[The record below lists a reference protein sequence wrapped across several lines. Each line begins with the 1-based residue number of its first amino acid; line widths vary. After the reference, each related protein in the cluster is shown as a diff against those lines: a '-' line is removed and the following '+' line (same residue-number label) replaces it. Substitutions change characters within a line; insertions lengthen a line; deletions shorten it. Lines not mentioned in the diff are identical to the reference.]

1 MSERIIA
8 HGSDFMCFLR
18 EGEEGT
24 YTYRA
29 IAGQTNV
36 TLNREPNYRETN
48 NKNLGGWKDFFG
60 GLKGWSAT
68 VEMDIPDQSA
78 ANADANEVDFEEL
91 QDLEE
96 AFTKATWIFCW
107 VQNMSDTD
115 ENPVPDTTKRMYYG
129 VGLVNLPLNT
139 PPGENATTSIAIQG
153 CRRLYAIDPT

>member
-8 HGSDFMCFLR
+8 NGNDFMCFLR

-36 TLNREPNYRETN
+36 TLSREPNYRETN

-68 VEMDIPDQSA
+68 VEMDIPDQ
-78 ANADANEVDFEEL
+78 ANEDANEVDFEEL

-96 AFTKATWIFCW
+96 ANAKATYVFCW
-107 VQNMSDTD
+107 VQNMDNTD

-129 VGLVNLPLNT
+129 VGLVNIPLNT
-139 PPGENATTSIAIQG
+139 PPGENVTTSIAIKG
-153 CRRLYAIDPT
+153 CRRLYIVDPT